1 MYQPINISE
10 KINGRQKT
18 TLVCLYSMHSVTK
31 CRLSGYR
38 KTCTSDDMNLAQA
51 ISCKV
56 QAVCLTLTDD
66 NRQIHMALVC
76 KQQTTHQ
83 LYKKTIT
90 KSSFLPPFHALHPS
104 SELII
109 QLQTAD
115 PSLPRPSN
123 PTTQSCFSPTQFLL
137 AQLSYISSKAEWCL
151 STTGSSVPVS
161 SPLNLF

>member
-83 LYKKTIT
+83 LYKKQAQ
-90 KSSFLPPFHALHPS
+90 KAHFC
-104 SELII
+104 
-109 QLQTAD
+109 
-115 PSLPRPSN
+115 RPS
-123 PTTQSCFSPTQFLL
+123 THFIL
-137 AQLSYISSKAEWCL
+137 AQSLLFNFRQQIHLYLAPLTPPLSHVSAPHSSYWHSCHTSLQKQSGVCQQRAAQSLCHL
-151 STTGSSVPVS
+151 
-161 SPLNLF
+161 L